1 MLKRISLLFL
11 IPFCIGASSCWI
23 GLSLQ
28 QLIILSVFLM
38 SILGTFLFWERRLSF
53 VLLGSTILFL
63 ISGVHTEEFIRFA
76 SLDVIIFLIG
86 MMIVVG
92 MLKESG
98 VFHWLVTF
106 VLKRRSINGISL
118 YIVIIVL
125 SAVLSALTG
134 EVTSMI
140 VMMAIIL
147 EISDSLEITPT
158 PLVISSVLATNIGSA
173 ATVLGNPIGI
183 LIALRSDLGFE
194 VYRFFNNGAIKHL
207 DLCRF

>member
-1 MLKRISLLFL
+1 M
-11 IPFCIGASSCWI
+11 
-23 GLSLQ
+23 Q
-28 QLIILSVFLM
+28 QSIILSVFLL
-38 SILGTFLFWERRLSF
+38 SILGTFLFWELRLSF
-53 VLLGSTILFL
+53 VLLGSAALFL
-63 ISGVHTEEFIRFA
+63 ISGIHTEEFIRFA

-98 VFHWLVTF
+98 VFHWLVTLA
-106 VLKRRSINGISL
+106 LKSRNLTGRRL
-118 YIVIIVL
+118 YTIIIML
-125 SAVLSALTG
+125 SAFFSALTG